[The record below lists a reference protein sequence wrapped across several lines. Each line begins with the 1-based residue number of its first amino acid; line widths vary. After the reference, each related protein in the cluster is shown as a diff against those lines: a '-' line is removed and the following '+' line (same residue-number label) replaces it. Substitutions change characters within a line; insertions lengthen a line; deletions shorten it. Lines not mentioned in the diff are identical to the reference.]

1 MYTYYLQLIS
11 VVCWQSDYWQ
21 EPAKDLQC
29 FDKKI
34 MAQPLHGCVLV
45 NYTKRKGKLTS
56 WGFQNGK
63 VQNPQC

>member
-1 MYTYYLQLIS
+1 MYPYYLQLIS
-11 VVCWQSDYWQ
+11 VVYWQSVYWQ

-56 WGFQNGK
+56 
-63 VQNPQC
+63 